1 LKSGSFLVCPNN
13 TKRSAEEEETPKPK
27 RGKKAKAAEKEEAPA
42 TVKCDYSRP
51 IPSPAV
57 VA

>member
-1 LKSGSFLVCPNN
+1 MCPNN

-27 RGKKAKAAEKEEAPA
+27 RGKKAKAAETEEAPA